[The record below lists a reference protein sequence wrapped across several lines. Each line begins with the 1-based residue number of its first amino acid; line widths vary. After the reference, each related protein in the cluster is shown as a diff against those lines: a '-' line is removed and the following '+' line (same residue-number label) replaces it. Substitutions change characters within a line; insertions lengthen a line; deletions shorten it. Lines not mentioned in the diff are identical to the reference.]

1 MKIPHTLF
9 FLTKIAI
16 ILQALGDHWDFPSMR
31 TVSYGKN
38 SAPSWWEPFEER
50 RLETKRED
58 PLARQLQHFVAVAR
72 GLEIPRVSIRDGFLN
87 MVAVEAI
94 RRAAET
100 GQRIKLN
107 TLIE

>member
-1 MKIPHTLF
+1 
-9 FLTKIAI
+9 
-16 ILQALGDHWDFPSMR
+16 MR

-94 RRAAET
+94 CRAAET
-100 GQRIKLN
+100 GQRIKLS